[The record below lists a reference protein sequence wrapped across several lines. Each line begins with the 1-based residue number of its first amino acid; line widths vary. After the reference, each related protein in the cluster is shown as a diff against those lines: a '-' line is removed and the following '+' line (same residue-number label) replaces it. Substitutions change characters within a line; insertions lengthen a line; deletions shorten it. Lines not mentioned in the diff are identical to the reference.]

1 MNTIPT
7 TSDAITG
14 ICRLIAVPLPAVQ
27 FVSRNEDGTGQIY
40 LHSDSQVIDIP
51 VINQQTFH
59 FTETSST
66 EEGGKVYNQNVRG
79 VIQQE
84 SAENK
89 GIVKILEV
97 GKWIV
102 IFEQCDGTVRCV
114 GSSNFPLSFSAERD
128 SNKPYIPFEFVAI
141 SIYESFIVTNEII

>member
-27 FVSRNEDGTGQIY
+27 FVSRNEDGTGRIY
-40 LHSDSQVIDIP
+40 LHSDSQVINIP

-66 EEGGKVYNQNVRG
+66 EEGGKVYNQNVKG

-84 SAENK
+84 SAKNRALIK
-89 GIVKILEV
+89 TLED
-97 GKWIV
+97 GKWVV
-102 IFEQCDGTVRCV
+102 IFQQCDDKVRCV
-114 GSSNFPLSFSAERD
+114 GSSDFPLSFHVERD
-128 SNKPYIPFEFVAI
+128 SNKPYVAFEFVGI
-141 SIYESFIVTNEII
+141 SIYESLIVDEMW